1 MHFIHLAQDPTP
13 VSDAVVVEV
22 VQQAT
27 EAIDAFSNLGVFM
40 AVLFVIAL
48 LIILFGAIVLVL
60 VWSNRNSSGAA
71 VNTLSQSNTEKINEL
86 IEIRRQRNE
95 EITLERNRHQQNHEQ
110 FMLMF
115 AAITNKQVEGD
126 AAVVASMSGSQISIV
141 ASVEGARDDIV
152 EGLKEYRSFN
162 IIILDMLLQDPPA
175 GRSRI
180 KRAMKAFAEGNVQGA
195 QAVADESEPKTATN
209 EVPAITRAGA
219 AATEGDE
226 GSQAA

>member
-1 MHFIHLAQDPTP
+1 MHFIHLAQDPTTIP
-13 VSDAVVVEV
+13 SSEVVEV

-40 AVLFVIAL
+40 AVLFVFAV

-60 VWSNRNSSGAA
+60 VWSNRNTSGVA
-71 VNTLSQSNTEKINEL
+71 VNTLSQSNAEKIA
-86 IEIRRQRNE
+86 EIQEVRRQRTE

-126 AAVVASMSGSQISIV
+126 AAVVASLSGSESHVIS
-141 ASVEGARDDIV
+141 SVEGARDDIV
-152 EGLKEYRSFN
+152 EGLKEYRRFN

-195 QAVADESEPKTATN
+195 QAVADEAEPRA
-209 EVPAITRAGA
+209 EVPAITHAG
-219 AATEGDE
+219 AATEGGE
-226 GSQAA
+226 SEEAA